1 MFILSTVPIQAEET
15 TSPSVNITTHWLQ
28 SGSGAND
35 HAYLLTFSDNGT
47 YGLNIDMLH
56 LRDQVALETNHQLE
70 WGEEDGM
77 RTALLTFNTS
87 LQWSDTIDLGVDIT
101 SHNTLPISVSTERSM
116 LVGVWNQPMEDHEVL
131 LSTTWSMDQNY
142 TTDEGE
148 QRFSLVF
155 DGQGWQQRTGDVLNS
170 WELGNGTFHQA
181 SFMVKRGD
189 HGYFEGEQHISKEP
203 ARPSP
208 CDTFVSFWQS
218 PCAKKEFPT
227 SAAALE
233 RIKQG
238 FYASR
243 PSGTAKR
250 RKCIKQ
256 RSAKHRKKRH
266 GGGVY
271 QTW

>member
-1 MFILSTVPIQAEET
+1 MFILSTVPIHAEET

-56 LRDQVALETNHQLE
+56 QRDQVALETNHQLE

-87 LQWSDTIDLGVDIT
+87 LQWGDTIDLGVDIT
-101 SHNTLPISVSTERSM
+101 SHNTLPISVSTERSIV
-116 LVGVWNQPMEDHEVL
+116 VGVWNQPMDDHEVL

-155 DGQGWQQRTGDVLNS
+155 DGQGWQQRSGDD
-170 WELGNGTFHQA
+170 
-181 SFMVKRGD
+181 R
-189 HGYFEGEQHISKEP
+189 
-203 ARPSP
+203 
-208 CDTFVSFWQS
+208 
-218 PCAKKEFPT
+218 
-227 SAAALE
+227 
-233 RIKQG
+233 
-238 FYASR
+238 
-243 PSGTAKR
+243 
-250 RKCIKQ
+250 
-256 RSAKHRKKRH
+256 
-266 GGGVY
+266 
-271 QTW
+271 